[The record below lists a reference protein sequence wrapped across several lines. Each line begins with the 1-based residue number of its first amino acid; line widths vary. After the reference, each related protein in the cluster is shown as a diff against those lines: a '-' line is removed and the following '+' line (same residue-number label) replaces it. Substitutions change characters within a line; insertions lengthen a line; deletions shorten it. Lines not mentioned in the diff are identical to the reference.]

1 MQRAKMASVKTC
13 TVSQPGPAAAHTR
26 VRCVNTTRQTSHVTH
41 AVIPVQHQHAQHGA
55 IRQLDLHIWPAAVA
69 SELTGLPDSSF
80 FFDNFFWRVPLLDP
94 LANMEADR
102 PLPGEPWNEQ
112 LVKSLNARYIQ
123 AHRKVRNIPRGV
135 HNLNCMLVQS
145 SMYVQLCTVHSF
157 PRTAGTDAHTASHPQ
172 LSVQTC

>member
-1 MQRAKMASVKTC
+1 VQQQR
-13 TVSQPGPAAAHTR
+13 
-26 VRCVNTTRQTSHVTH
+26 
-41 AVIPVQHQHAQHGA
+41 AQHGTP
-55 IRQLDLHIWPAAVA
+55 RQLDLHLASRGRRPNSRVYLIPA
-69 SELTGLPDSSF
+69 SKST
-80 FFDNFFWRVPLLDP
+80 NFWRVSLLDP